1 MSKKLIKENGKDSND
16 SGSTEVQI
24 SILTKRINT
33 LNDHLKVNKKDNSS
47 RRGLMNM
54 VSNRRRLLK
63 YLYRVDMKKYTNLI
77 KKLKI
82 RK

>member
-1 MSKKLIKENGKDSND
+1 MSKKLIKEKGKDSND

-63 YLYRVDMKKYTNLI
+63 YLYRVDIKKYTNLI